1 MRKPFLNRKSFVCH
15 RTTST
20 QKAASRS
27 KRANERTHA
36 RFPEALGLET
46 RSQAARERGR
56 RAGERGN
63 SEARGGRAE
72 GRGGVG
78 RGGEEGESARQKG
91 RARLGA
97 IINDAATLRSPG
109 SSLGFTPLTFVAA

>member
-1 MRKPFLNRKSFVCH
+1 MNTVKTIQRVIQTLLKPKSFVSSVRH
-15 RTTST
+15 RLG
-20 QKAASRS
+20 RPPVEV
-27 KRANERTHA
+27 NERTNA

-46 RSQAARERGR
+46 RSQAATGLEREEIAKHEG
-56 RAGERGN
+56 
-63 SEARGGRAE
+63 E
-72 GRGGVG
+72 GRGEEAGG
-78 RGGEEGESARQKG
+78 REGESARQKG